1 MYHVDVT
8 WKEETVAICSDNRG
22 NEMLC
27 DWDSDN
33 SLSPVQI
40 MVQMVGVCSMAEI
53 VVGMKEREF
62 DSLSI
67 GIDYERNNEN
77 PRYVKNMNLI
87 FKLNT
92 ASFLF
97 LQNSKL
103 LLYHFISSS
112 SPFIQDESI
121 SSTKSLRFM
130 YDSTSGSF
138 RPSSA

>member
-8 WKEETVAICSDNRG
+8 WKEETVAICSDTRG

-27 DWDSDN
+27 DWENEN

-67 GIDYERNNEN
+67 GIDYERNDEN
-77 PRYVKNMNLI
+77 PRYVTKINLI

-92 ASFLF
+92 DPKWEKLIRRLIEQTMNKYCSVAST
-97 LQNSKL
+97 
-103 LLYHFISSS
+103 ISGVAK
-112 SPFIQDESI
+112 ITWDLE
-121 SSTKSLRFM
+121 LN
-130 YDSTSGSF
+130 
-138 RPSSA
+138 